1 MPEEKPEAI
10 YNAAQPMIA
19 VGAAES
25 DKYPSRVPLWKGKP
39 KLIGEVDRA
48 PSPPQ
53 VAGAGEAARD
63 MNELRATGVARSLL
77 PSYACACNNDGDGE
91 LVPEEVGDAEFSS
104 VPSVLDAAVL
114 VFVVPFTGELE
125 PMTFPEPG
133 VN

>member
-1 MPEEKPEAI
+1 
-10 YNAAQPMIA
+10 MIA

-39 KLIGEVDRA
+39 KLIGEADRA

-104 VPSVLDAAVL
+104 VPSVLDAAELVL
-114 VFVVPFTGELE
+114 AVMFAGELE
-125 PMTFPEPG
+125 PLTFPTPG